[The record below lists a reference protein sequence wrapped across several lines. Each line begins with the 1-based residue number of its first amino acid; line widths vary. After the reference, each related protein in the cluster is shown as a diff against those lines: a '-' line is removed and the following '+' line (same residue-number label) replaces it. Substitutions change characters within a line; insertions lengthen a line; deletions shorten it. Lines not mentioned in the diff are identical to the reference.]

1 VGSGRDLSLGF
12 LRETPLVLNA
22 QDLAGDARRE
32 LDRKA
37 AHLVAELLPHPL
49 VIRLR
54 GLASLGDDLLGLRDR
69 LAGFLLLHAGRGGP
83 GLLDQLAGLDT
94 GLLEEIAAGGLGLR
108 KLLLDLLGVREALG
122 DALPAL

>member
-1 VGSGRDLSLGF
+1 PAGRRGRGPWRRGGPVWKSSCAAGRWVGSGRDLSLGF

-32 LDRKA
+32 LARKA

-54 GLASLGDDLLGLRDR
+54 GRASLGDDLLGLRDR

-83 GLLDQLAGLDT
+83 GLLDQL
-94 GLLEEIAAGGLGLR
+94 
-108 KLLLDLLGVREALG
+108 
-122 DALPAL
+122 